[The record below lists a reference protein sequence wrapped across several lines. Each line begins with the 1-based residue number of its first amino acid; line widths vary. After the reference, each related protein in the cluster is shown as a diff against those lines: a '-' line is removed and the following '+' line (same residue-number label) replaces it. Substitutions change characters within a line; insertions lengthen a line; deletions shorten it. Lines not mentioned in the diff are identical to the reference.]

1 MLQWTNISLI
11 SPFICG
17 LLQDGIRGK
26 AAYNDVKW
34 SEFFYFYRTGAV
46 MEITQE
52 NQSSLNVLCNNYY
65 KKGIYT
71 IYTQD
76 LVMVILLQLDKT
88 ELYKTRMAVRS
99 WQ

>member
-1 MLQWTNISLI
+1 
-11 SPFICG
+11 
-17 LLQDGIRGK
+17 
-26 AAYNDVKW
+26 
-34 SEFFYFYRTGAV
+34 